1 MSRYTVVCRTRKY
14 VVKAIITITILFIL
28 VLFEVLGGRSYFDEI
43 LGLCGM
49 LYMILLLFARRLTNE
64 DKISVLLLLTV
75 ICIGVLSNVCIK
87 LMYQYI
93 LFWWILL

>member
-14 VVKAIITITILFIL
+14 GVKAIITITILFIL

-49 LYMILLLFARRLTNE
+49 LYMIL
-64 DKISVLLLLTV
+64 
-75 ICIGVLSNVCIK
+75 
-87 LMYQYI
+87 
-93 LFWWILL
+93 